1 MKSSTLLVILAVQ
14 AALIMGIFAAVAK
27 ENAVGE
33 SKAID
38 INPGQLKCCSNCNFS
53 FSGLYTCDDI
63 VKKCDPVC
71 KKCAVVKTYP
81 VKMFKCTDTFL
92 GIGALNDGV
101 ENKLKV
107 VAMKSST
114 LMVILVLQA
123 VLGNT
128 ETNGGKLKCCSNCN
142 FSFSGLY
149 TCEDVVKKCD
159 PVCKSCA
166 VVKTHPVKK
175 FKCTDTFLGMC
186 GPPCKH

>member
-92 GIGALNDGV
+92 G
-101 ENKLKV
+101 
-107 VAMKSST
+107 
-114 LMVILVLQA
+114 
-123 VLGNT
+123 
-128 ETNGGKLKCCSNCN
+128 
-142 FSFSGLY
+142 
-149 TCEDVVKKCD
+149 
-159 PVCKSCA
+159 
-166 VVKTHPVKK
+166 
-175 FKCTDTFLGMC
+175 MC

>member
-1 MKSSTLLVILAVQ
+1 
-14 AALIMGIFAAVAK
+14 
-27 ENAVGE
+27 
-33 SKAID
+33 
-38 INPGQLKCCSNCNFS
+38 
-53 FSGLYTCDDI
+53 
-63 VKKCDPVC
+63 
-71 KKCAVVKTYP
+71 
-81 VKMFKCTDTFL
+81 
-92 GIGALNDGV
+92 
-101 ENKLKV
+101 
-107 VAMKSST
+107 MKSST

-123 VLGNT
+123 VLVMGIFAAVAKENESKGNT
-128 ETNGGKLKCCSNCN
+128 ETNGGKLKCCSSCN